1 MRDNADDRERNRAG
15 HEGGVVTR
23 RIKIGP
29 GLLPLSLVCFCAPLI
44 SAAEKGEYVD
54 FKLHRKHDA
63 KVNLSKV
70 TLGVV
75 AVLFV
80 VVVAGFTLQWQT
92 NNALWQS
99 IENSQGPL
107 VGRASTP
114 VSSVESRSARASDK
128 TDLARLREEVSELRA
143 RTAALARLSVRAAE
157 SSSPPLNLMPSSSW
171 KNAGRSTPAS
181 AAETFFWATDSG
193 NVEVLAGAITL
204 DQAAREKA
212 EAILAR
218 MPDSV
223 RVTYDTPEKLVALL
237 LARESDIRAM
247 QVLGENTSGEEALV
261 NLRMLKDDGKTKDE
275 GLQFRRSSD
284 GWRMNVTGKV
294 VDKMGKKLTDQPKKD
309 GKK

>member
-1 MRDNADDRERNRAG
+1 M
-15 HEGGVVTR
+15 
-23 RIKIGP
+23 
-29 GLLPLSLVCFCAPLI
+29 
-44 SAAEKGEYVD
+44 
-54 FKLHRKHDA
+54 
-63 KVNLSKV
+63 
-70 TLGVV
+70 V
-75 AVLFV
+75 AVLFA

-92 NNALWQS
+92 NSALWQS
-99 IENSQGPL
+99 IENSQGLIP
-107 VGRASTP
+107 GRASTP
-114 VSSVESRSARASDK
+114 VSSAESRSALASDK
-128 TDLARLREEVSELRA
+128 TELARLREEVNELRA
-143 RTAALARLSVRAAE
+143 RTAALARLSIRAAE
-157 SSSPPLNLMPSSSW
+157 SSLPPLNLMPSSSW

-247 QVLGENTSGEEALV
+247 QVLGENSSGDEALV